1 MKYVFSIFALVC
13 LILTI
18 VFCFSRD
25 THEMCFMGILAIWNV
40 TEAHYCGIID
50 KMKGN
55 KYENRY

>member
-25 THEMCFMGILAIWNV
+25 MHEMCFKGILAIWSL
-40 TEAHYCGIID
+40 TEAHHSGIID
-50 KMKGN
+50 KMKG
-55 KYENRY
+55 K